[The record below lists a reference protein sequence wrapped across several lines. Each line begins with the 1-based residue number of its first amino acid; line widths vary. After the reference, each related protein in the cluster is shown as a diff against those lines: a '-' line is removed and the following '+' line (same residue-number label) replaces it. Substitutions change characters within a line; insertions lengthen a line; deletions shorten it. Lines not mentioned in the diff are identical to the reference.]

1 MTSNSRP
8 LEIDE
13 THKLIYEGYPVTVMG
28 QSDGDRVFHIRAI
41 GVSAN
46 STEEVGSFFMSSWKS
61 YNPSFQPSAYLGDA
75 AEAFANAAL
84 QIFFFHQNSADVLHT
99 RIQSKLVEVLY
110 RCKLNEINAITALR
124 THYDDIAK
132 SPKTIFR
139 VSQNDLEGMKNTR
152 SFFYRKF
159 SKNSDIE
166 QYIYDLIN
174 T

>member
-1 MTSNSRP
+1 MPGQDPDKVSQFGFVFDETRLTSFFSILFSTTRLLDMTSNSRP

-84 QIFFFHQNSADVLHT
+84 QNFFFHQNSADVLHT

-110 RCKLNEINAITALR
+110 RCKLNEINSNVKLNTQTCAL
-124 THYDDIAK
+124 TMI
-132 SPKTIFR
+132 
-139 VSQNDLEGMKNTR
+139 
-152 SFFYRKF
+152 
-159 SKNSDIE
+159 
-166 QYIYDLIN
+166 
-174 T
+174 